1 MTNMINPQSR
11 FGRCFNTD
19 VLPDVTLPINL
30 GWRESSDT
38 SRLHLCG
45 SNRSDYFQMLPL
57 GILCEKFWSFD
68 LRLLVA
74 MTSTQCKIVSN
85 CRNRLNKHG
94 SINNSKIHKIMLDK
108 SMIFLSVWK
117 NPGPRTSIVSIL
129 YQAKKKKITIQPMV
143 LREVTVRTTVYLTLF
158 SVSRLYVELCW
169 PGRVWSFLT
178 ECIPRL
184 SWRLRP
190 CLVQPWITGQHK
202 LIGMRMLVVATP
214 TYILWFVPQAHLVT
228 AVFITQTMCTGRNM
242 CLYRRTLRV

>member
-1 MTNMINPQSR
+1 
-11 FGRCFNTD
+11 
-19 VLPDVTLPINL
+19 
-30 GWRESSDT
+30 
-38 SRLHLCG
+38 
-45 SNRSDYFQMLPL
+45 
-57 GILCEKFWSFD
+57 
-68 LRLLVA
+68 
-74 MTSTQCKIVSN
+74 
-85 CRNRLNKHG
+85 
-94 SINNSKIHKIMLDK
+94 MLDK
-108 SMIFLSVWK
+108 SMIFFECLEKSWPSDK
-117 NPGPRTSIVSIL
+117 YSINLISG
-129 YQAKKKKITIQPMV
+129 KKKKITIQPMV

-214 TYILWFVPQAHLVT
+214 SYILWFVPQAHLVT
-228 AVFITQTMCTGRNM
+228 AVFITQTMYTGRTM